1 MSKILPPIS
10 IREIL
15 KQNLAIPSYQR
26 PYKWRLKHVI
36 DLITDVEREWSAAAP
51 KEDGYRY
58 RIGAVI
64 LHKDGEE
71 IHVVDGQQRLLT
83 MGLILSVISLD
94 SVDAFPLFNRKFDN
108 PISLDN
114 MSYNREHIV
123 RYFKNW
129 EEEKKKLFADY
140 LLDGCEMI
148 VIQAGNIAEAF
159 QLFDSQ
165 NARGKELDPAD
176 LLKAYHLR
184 AMIDEHEKRMCV
196 QRWEEAIDRKVL
208 YPVLSEVIY
217 RCRRWMRRDSAAYD
231 FGNEEIEEFKGADV
245 DLFKGSKSV
254 APYQQRL
261 FVISRMNVF
270 SIDEPIAN
278 GRRFFDYVDHYIS
291 LFDELFPDINDYQV
305 NRGDA
310 RFPRDNKK
318 QDLFRR
324 KCFYSPKMY
333 RMGDKR
339 LRNALSCLL
348 MAYYDKFGEAGYEE
362 FFKIVYQYVFQLRL
376 ELVHIKKESIRD
388 FVLQGYVPGDRS
400 RWGNEVNPFEWVAES
415 YRSYP
420 SELRTKLR
428 LGEPFTVD
436 NLNSKVTR

>member
-1 MSKILPPIS
+1 MSKIIPPIT

-15 KQNLAIPSYQR
+15 SMNLAIPPYQR

-36 DLITDVEREWSAAAP
+36 DLITDVERERSVGIP

-58 RIGAVI
+58 RIGSVI
-64 LHKDGEE
+64 LHKNGEE
-71 IHVVDGQQRLLT
+71 IDVVDGQQRLLT
-83 MGLILSVISLD
+83 IGLILSVITPD
-94 SVDAFPLFNRKFDN
+94 RVAAFPLFGKKFNN

-129 EEEKKKLFADY
+129 EEEKKKQFADY

-148 VIQAGNIAEAF
+148 VILAGNIAEAF

-184 AMIDEHEKRMCV
+184 AMTDEHEKRMCV

-217 RCRRWMRRDSAAYD
+217 RCRRWMRRDYAAYD

-245 DLFKGSKSV
+245 DLFKGQKTVS
-254 APYQQRL
+254 PYLQRL
-261 FVISRMNVF
+261 FVTSRINVF
-270 SIDEPIAN
+270 SIDEPIVN
-278 GRRFFDYVDHYIS
+278 GKRFFDYVDHYIAM
-291 LFDELFPDINDYQV
+291 FEKLFPDINDYQV
-305 NRGDA
+305 NRGDT
-310 RFPRDNKK
+310 RFQRDNKE
-318 QDLFRR
+318 QDLVRR

-333 RMGDKR
+333 RMGDRR
-339 LRNALSCLL
+339 LRNALYCLL
-348 MAYYDKFGEAGYEE
+348 IAYYDKFGETDYEE
-362 FFKIVYQYVFQLRL
+362 YFKVVYQYVFQLRR
-376 ELVHIKKESIRD
+376 ELTHIKKESIRD
-388 FVLQGYVPGDRS
+388 YVLQGYVPGRS
-400 RWGNEVNPFEWVAES
+400 RWGNEVNPYEWVAES
-415 YRSYP
+415 YHPYP

-436 NLNSKVTR
+436 DLNSKVMK